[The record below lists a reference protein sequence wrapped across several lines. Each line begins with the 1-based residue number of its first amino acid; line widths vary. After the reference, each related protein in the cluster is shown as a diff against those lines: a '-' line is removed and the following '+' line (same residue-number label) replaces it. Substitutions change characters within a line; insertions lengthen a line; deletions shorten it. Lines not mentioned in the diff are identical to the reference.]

1 MVIIVFFEIVVLFVE
16 RTVDDNSTMT
26 EVKRRYPVRPREGS
40 TRIFAGH
47 PSIRGESE
55 VCDYGYTGQ
64 ALLQTVQTAVR
75 SSVYHF
81 RPHRSV
87 LRDTKIDKILLRL
100 VQSSL

>member
-1 MVIIVFFEIVVLFVE
+1 VIIVFFEIVVLFVE

-47 PSIRGESE
+47 PSICGESE

-64 ALLQTVQTAVR
+64 ALLQTVQTA
-75 SSVYHF
+75 
-81 RPHRSV
+81 RPF
-87 LRDTKIDKILLRL
+87 LRL
-100 VQSSL
+100 PLQASPLSSERHKDR